1 MKKYE
6 KIKKSK
12 MTTTMTKFSNK
23 MPNFSK
29 IFTLKERHLSPFILI
44 KAKQPLH
51 FKITI
56 FAHQSRSYS
65 HTCMNMHNGIY
76 NAINALTS
84 FQVIGTTP
92 RLTVLRIHQLPNLR
106 PQNLT
111 WTKKSDRA
119 QPNHD
124 QTGFT
129 TYQYTFYNL

>member
-1 MKKYE
+1 MFLSQLDPKMQNPMSPFVLIRVKQPLDLYSYPTPLPLTSKTKFYKLPAAVAPQIEDFFEIVKMKKYE

-56 FAHQSRSYS
+56 FAY
-65 HTCMNMHNGIY
+65 
-76 NAINALTS
+76 
-84 FQVIGTTP
+84 
-92 RLTVLRIHQLPNLR
+92 
-106 PQNLT
+106 
-111 WTKKSDRA
+111 
-119 QPNHD
+119 
-124 QTGFT
+124 
-129 TYQYTFYNL
+129 